1 VLRWNT
7 VQRERRRCRIADYAR
22 HAKPQHFNHTFRFG
36 HSEWIACMRPI
47 ASHVG
52 GSYRKTVKPVRQCAR
67 RWVVNF
73 DVAQAA
79 SLFSDNAPRE
89 VHLWR

>member
-22 HAKPQHFNHTFRFG
+22 HAKPHHFNHSSQFG
-36 HSEWIACMRPI
+36 YSEWIAGMKSF
-47 ASHVG
+47 AFHAG
-52 GSYRKTVKPVRQCAR
+52 HAYRKTVKSVRQCAR
-67 RWVVNF
+67 RWVVDT